1 MRRIWLTAPLFLTR
15 RHTCAIT
22 LLTSSS
28 SCRRSFNTGRGIMTE
43 TTHYDAII
51 IGAGHN
57 GLVAAGYLARAGK
70 KVLVLEQ
77 RDRVGGACTLE
88 EPFPG
93 FTMSPCAYVV
103 SLLRPEIIRDLEL
116 HRYGF
121 DAYVKDPQMFVPY
134 QDGNYLF
141 FRASTEKTIESIR
154 QFSPHDAEAYRKFLA
169 FFDRASEILNPIL
182 LEEPPSVAD
191 LAARFRGEDE
201 EIYRYLMFGNL
212 YDMLAD
218 YFESDYLRAAW
229 AGQGVIGSFIGPKT
243 PGSVYVL
250 WHHMCGEVNGEHGMW
265 GYVRGGMGRI
275 SFALAASAEAHGAV
289 IRTKAPVAKI
299 LVHNGRAEGVR
310 LENGEELRASAILS
324 NADPKRT
331 FLQFCADANLDKDFL
346 KRISHFKTESAVIK
360 LNVALKEL
368 PSFKVLPGT
377 APGLQHAGSLDIT
390 PTPDWVQEAYED
402 AARGELSQKPYIEA
416 YMQSAT
422 DPSVAPAGYHT
433 ISMFCQYAPYHLKG
447 RQWSEEV
454 KNEMADRIIATMTA
468 FAPNFADAIV
478 NCQVLS
484 PVDIE
489 QRYGMSDGNIFHGE
503 IIPGQLF
510 SLRPTPECARYRTP
524 IEGLYL
530 CGSGVHPGGGVMGAP
545 GHNAARALL
554 NDWDQSKIHG
564 LTPGFP
570 HELA

>member
-1 MRRIWLTAPLFLTR
+1 MANQSGQI
-15 RHTCAIT
+15 
-22 LLTSSS
+22 
-28 SCRRSFNTGRGIMTE
+28 
-43 TTHYDAII
+43 DAII

-70 KVLVLEQ
+70 KVVVLEQ

-121 DAYVKDPQMFVPY
+121 DAYIKDPQMFVPY
-134 QDGNYLF
+134 PDGTYLF
-141 FRASTEKTIESIR
+141 FRASTEKTIEGIR
-154 QFSPHDAEAYRKFLA
+154 RLSAHDAEAYPEFLH

-182 LEEPPSVAD
+182 LEEPPSVSD
-191 LAARFRGEDE
+191 LAARFQGKDE

-218 YFESDYLRAAW
+218 YFESDYLRAAY

-243 PGSVYVL
+243 PGSVYVA
-250 WHHMCGEVNGEHGMW
+250 WHHMFGEVNGEHGVW

-275 SFALAASAEAHGAV
+275 SFAMAASAEAHGAV
-289 IRTKAPVAKI
+289 IRTDSPVAKV
-299 LVHNGRAEGVR
+299 LVHDGRAEGVR
-310 LENGEELRASAILS
+310 LENGEELRARAVLS

-331 FLQFCADANLDKDFL
+331 FLQFCADAGLD
-346 KRISHFKTESAVIK
+346 VIK
-360 LNVALKEL
+360 INVALKEL
-368 PSFKVLPGT
+368 PSFKCLPGT
-377 APGLQHAGSLDIT
+377 TPGLQHAGSCEIS
-390 PTPDWVQEAYED
+390 PTPDWIQEAYED
-402 AARGELSQKPYIEA
+402 AAHGELSKKPYIEA

-447 RQWSEEV
+447 RAWSEEV
-454 KNEMADRIIATMTA
+454 KNEMADRIIATMTE
-468 FAPNFADAIV
+468 FAPNFADAIIDR
-478 NCQVLS
+478 QVLS

-489 QRYGMSDGNIFHGE
+489 QRYGLPNGNIFQGE
-503 IIPGQLF
+503 ITPDQIF
-510 SLRPTPECARYRTP
+510 SLRPAPECSRYRTP
-524 IEGLYL
+524 LEGLYL
-530 CGSGVHPGGGVMGAP
+530 CGSGAHPGGGVMGAP
-545 GHNAARALL
+545 GHNAAKALL
-554 NDWDQSKIHG
+554 SDWGKQ
-564 LTPGFP
+564 
-570 HELA
+570 

>member
-1 MRRIWLTAPLFLTR
+1 MLQHSEQFDT
-15 RHTCAIT
+15 
-22 LLTSSS
+22 
-28 SCRRSFNTGRGIMTE
+28 
-43 TTHYDAII
+43 II

-121 DAYVKDPQMFVPY
+121 DAYVKDPQMFVPF
-134 QDGNYLF
+134 QDGKYLF
-141 FRASTEKTIESIR
+141 LRASTEKTVEGIR
-154 QFSPHDAEAYRKFLA
+154 HLSQHDAEVYPEFLQ

-218 YFESDYLRAAW
+218 YFESDYLRAAF
-229 AGQGVIGSFIGPKT
+229 AGQGVIGTFIGPKT

-250 WHHMCGEVNGEHGMW
+250 WHHMFGEVNGEKGMW

-275 SFALAASAEAHGAV
+275 SFAMATSAEAHGA
-289 IRTKAPVAKI
+289 IICTNAPVSKI
-299 LVHNGRAEGVR
+299 LVHNGKAEGVR
-310 LENGEELRASAILS
+310 LENGEELRAAAVLS

-331 FLQFCADANLDKDFL
+331 FFQFCADADLDKNFL
-346 KRISHFKTESAVIK
+346 KRIAQFKTDSAVIK
-360 LNVALKEL
+360 INVALSEL
-368 PSFKVLPGT
+368 PSFRCLPGT
-377 APGLQHAGSLDIT
+377 TPGLQHAGSCEIS
-390 PTPDWVQEAYED
+390 PTPDWVQAAYED
-402 AARGELSQKPYIEA
+402 AAHGELSKKPYIEA

-422 DPSVAPAGYHT
+422 DPTIAPAGKHT

-447 RQWSEEV
+447 REWSDDV
-454 KNEMADRIIATMTA
+454 RNEMAKRVFATMTE
-468 FAPNFADAIV
+468 FAPNFTDAIIDY
-478 NCQVLS
+478 QVLS

-489 QRYGMSDGNIFHGE
+489 QRYGMPNGNIFHGE
-503 IIPGQLF
+503 ITPDQLF
-510 SLRPTPECARYRTP
+510 SLRPSPECARYRTP
-524 IEGLYL
+524 VEGLYL
-530 CGSGVHPGGGVMGAP
+530 CGSGTHPGGGVMGAP
-545 GHNAARALL
+545 GHNAAMALL
-554 NDWDQSKIHG
+554 SDWAKK
-564 LTPGFP
+564 
-570 HELA
+570 

>member
-1 MRRIWLTAPLFLTR
+1 
-15 RHTCAIT
+15 
-22 LLTSSS
+22 
-28 SCRRSFNTGRGIMTE
+28 MTDRTE
-43 TTHYDAII
+43 QFDAII

-121 DAYVKDPQMFVPY
+121 SAYVKDPQMFVPFL
-134 QDGNYLF
+134 DGNYLF
-141 FRASTEKTIESIR
+141 FRASTEKTVEGIR
-154 QFSPHDAEAYRKFLA
+154 RFSEHDAQTYPKFLR
-169 FFDRASEILNPIL
+169 FFERASEILNPIL
-182 LEEPPSVAD
+182 LEEPPSIAD

-201 EIYRYLMFGNL
+201 EIYKWLMFGNL

-218 YFESDYLRAAW
+218 YFESDYMRAAF

-243 PGSVYVL
+243 PGSVYVM
-250 WHHMCGEVNGEHGMW
+250 WHHMFGEVNGEQGMW
-265 GYVRGGMGRI
+265 GYVRGGMGKI
-275 SFALAASAEAHGAV
+275 SFAMAASAEAHGAV
-289 IRTKAPVAKI
+289 IRTDARVAKV
-299 LVHNGRAEGVR
+299 LVHNGRVEGVR
-310 LENGEELRASAILS
+310 LESGEEYRARAVLS

-331 FLQFCADANLDKDFL
+331 FLQFCAEANLDKDFL
-346 KRISHFKTESAVIK
+346 KRIARFKSESGVIK

-368 PSFKVLPGT
+368 PSFRCLPGT
-377 APGLQHAGSLDIT
+377 EPGLQHAGSCDIT
-390 PTPDWVQEAYED
+390 PTPDWVQEAFED
-402 AARGELSQKPYIEA
+402 AARGELSRKPYIEA

-447 RQWSEEV
+447 RAWSEEV
-454 KNEMADRIIATMTA
+454 KNEMADRIIATMTE
-468 FAPNFADAIV
+468 FAPNFADAILDR
-478 NCQVLS
+478 QVLS
-484 PVDIE
+484 PLDIE
-489 QRYGMSDGNIFHGE
+489 QRYGLPNGNIFQGE
-503 IIPGQLF
+503 ITPDQLF

-530 CGSGVHPGGGVMGAP
+530 CGSGSHPGGGVMGAP
-545 GHNAARALL
+545 GHNAAMALL
-554 NDWDQSKIHG
+554 RDWK
-564 LTPGFP
+564 
-570 HELA
+570 EM

>member
-1 MRRIWLTAPLFLTR
+1 MPT
-15 RHTCAIT
+15 
-22 LLTSSS
+22 
-28 SCRRSFNTGRGIMTE
+28 NQDKQ
-43 TTHYDAII
+43 YDAII

-116 HRYGF
+116 HKYGF
-121 DAYVKDPQMFVPY
+121 DAYVKDPQMFVPFL
-134 QDGNYLF
+134 DGNYLF
-141 FRASTEKTIESIR
+141 LRASTEKTVESIR
-154 QFSPHDAEAYRKFLA
+154 RFSPCDAEAYPKFLR

-201 EIYRYLMFGNL
+201 EIYRWLMFGNL
-212 YDMLAD
+212 YDMLAE
-218 YFESDYLRAAW
+218 YFESDYMRAAF

-243 PGSVYVL
+243 PGSVYVM
-250 WHHMCGEVNGEHGMW
+250 WHHMFGEVNGEQGMW

-275 SFALAASAEAHGAV
+275 SFAVAASAEAHGAV
-289 IRTKAPVAKI
+289 IRTDTSVAKV
-299 LVHNGRAEGVR
+299 LVHSGKAEGVR
-310 LENGEELRASAILS
+310 LENGEEIRAAAVLS

-331 FLQFCADANLDKDFL
+331 FLQFCADAGLDKGFL
-346 KRISHFKTESAVIK
+346 RRIEHFKTESAVIK
-360 LNVALKEL
+360 INVALREL
-368 PSFKVLPGT
+368 PSFKCLPGT
-377 APGLQHAGSLDIT
+377 TPGLQHSGSCEIS
-390 PTPDWVQEAYED
+390 PTPDWVQNAYED
-402 AARGELSQKPYIEA
+402 AMHGELSQKPYVEA
-416 YMQSAT
+416 YMQSST
-422 DPSVAPAGYHT
+422 DPSIVPAGKHT

-447 RQWSEEV
+447 RQWSDEV
-454 KNEMADRIIATMTA
+454 KNEMADRVFATMNE
-468 FAPNFADAIV
+468 FAPNFTDAVIDR
-478 NCQVLS
+478 QILS

-489 QRYGMSDGNIFHGE
+489 QRYGMANGNIFHGE
-503 IIPGQLF
+503 ITPDQLF

-545 GHNAARALL
+545 GHNAAKALL
-554 NDWDQSKIHG
+554 SDWAK
-564 LTPGFP
+564 
-570 HELA
+570 

>member
-1 MRRIWLTAPLFLTR
+1 MSNQSEQL
-15 RHTCAIT
+15 
-22 LLTSSS
+22 
-28 SCRRSFNTGRGIMTE
+28 
-43 TTHYDAII
+43 DAII
-51 IGAGHN
+51 VGAGHN

-70 KVLVLEQ
+70 KVLVVEQ

-134 QDGNYLF
+134 LDGNYLML
-141 FRASTEKTIESIR
+141 RSSTEKTIEGIR
-154 QFSPHDAEAYRKFLA
+154 RLSPHDAEAYPKFLR

-201 EIYRYLMFGNL
+201 EIYRWLMFGNL
-212 YDMLAD
+212 YDLLAE
-218 YFESDYLRAAW
+218 YFESDYLRAAF

-243 PGSVYVL
+243 PGSVYVM
-250 WHHMCGEVNGEHGMW
+250 WHHMFGEVNGEQGMW

-275 SFALAASAEAHGAV
+275 SFAMAASAEAHGAE
-289 IRTKAPVAKI
+289 IRVNAPVEKI

-310 LENGEELRASAILS
+310 LENGEELRAKAVLT
-324 NADPKRT
+324 NTDPKRT
-331 FLQFCADANLDKDFL
+331 FLQLCADTGLDQGFL
-346 KRISHFKTESAVIK
+346 KRIAHFKTESAVIK
-360 LNVALKEL
+360 INVALKEL
-368 PSFKVLPGT
+368 PSFKCLPGT
-377 APGLQHAGSLDIT
+377 TPGLQHSGSMEIS
-390 PTPDWVQEAYED
+390 PTPDWVQNAYED
-402 AARGELSQKPYIEA
+402 AMHGELSRKPYIEA

-422 DPSVAPAGYHT
+422 DPTVAPQGYHT
-433 ISMFCQYAPYHLKG
+433 ISMFCQYAPYHLKD
-447 RQWSEEV
+447 REWTDEV
-454 KNEMADRIIATMTA
+454 RNDMADRVFAVVNE
-468 FAPNFADAIV
+468 FAPNFSDAVIDR
-478 NCQVLS
+478 QILS

-489 QRYGMSDGNIFHGE
+489 QRYGMANGNIFHGE
-503 IIPGQLF
+503 ITPDQLF

-545 GHNAARALL
+545 GHNAAQALL
-554 NDWDQSKIHG
+554 SDWSKQ
-564 LTPGFP
+564 
-570 HELA
+570 

>member
-1 MRRIWLTAPLFLTR
+1 MSRQTELF
-15 RHTCAIT
+15 
-22 LLTSSS
+22 
-28 SCRRSFNTGRGIMTE
+28 
-43 TTHYDAII
+43 DAII

-121 DAYVKDPQMFVPY
+121 EAYVKDPQMFVPY
-134 QDGNYLF
+134 QDGKYLF
-141 FRASTEKTIESIR
+141 FRASTEKTIEGICKL
-154 QFSPHDAEAYRKFLA
+154 SPHDAEAYPKFLA
-169 FFDRASEILNPIL
+169 FFERASEILNPIL
-182 LEEPPSVAD
+182 LEEPPSIAD

-218 YFESDYLRAAW
+218 YFESDYLRAAF

-243 PGSVYVL
+243 PGSVYVM
-250 WHHMCGEVNGEHGMW
+250 WHHMFGEVNGEQGMW

-275 SFALAASAEAHGAV
+275 SFAMAASAEAHGAV
-289 IRTKAPVAKI
+289 NRTNAPVAKI
-299 LVHNGRAEGVR
+299 LMHNGHAEGVR

-331 FLQFCADANLDKDFL
+331 FLQFCEDAHLDQKFL
-346 KRISHFKTESAVIK
+346 RRISQFKTDSAVIK
-360 LNVALKEL
+360 LNIALKEL
-368 PSFKVLPGT
+368 PSFACLPGT
-377 APGLQHAGSLDIT
+377 TPGLQHAGSCEIS
-390 PTPDWVQEAYED
+390 PTPDWVQNAYED
-402 AARGELSQKPYIEA
+402 AAHGELSQKPYIEA

-422 DPSVAPAGYHT
+422 DPSIAPPGKHT

-447 RQWSEEV
+447 REWSEAV
-454 KNEMADRIIATMTA
+454 KNEMADRIIATMTE
-468 FAPNFADAIV
+468 FAPNFADAVIDR
-478 NCQVLS
+478 QVLS

-489 QRYGMSDGNIFHGE
+489 QRYGLTNGNIFQGE
-503 IIPGQLF
+503 ITPDQLF
-510 SLRPTPECARYRTP
+510 SLRPAPECARYRTP
-524 IEGLYL
+524 VEGLYL
-530 CGSGVHPGGGVMGAP
+530 CGSGTHPGGGVMGAP
-545 GHNAARALL
+545 GHNAAKALL
-554 NDWDQSKIHG
+554 HDWSEKQ
-564 LTPGFP
+564 
-570 HELA
+570 